1 MIEESFDFIPY
12 AQAPANKHLAE
23 KRLDSVTSRSN
34 VSLIEKPLDSSDT
47 WIPVRGKD
55 LVPQGGVG
63 ERSRARQL
71 PLPAVDC
78 QVECLRQAGAGV
90 SKGVDGGL
98 SNARTGPVE

>member
-23 KRLDSVTSRSN
+23 ERLDSVTSRSN

-55 LVPQGGVG
+55 LVSQ
-63 ERSRARQL
+63 
-71 PLPAVDC
+71 
-78 QVECLRQAGAGV
+78 GV
-90 SKGVDGGL
+90 SA
-98 SNARTGPVE
+98 NAPVPANSRCQRWTVR

>member
-55 LVPQGGVG
+55 LVSQVVSANAPVPAN
-63 ERSRARQL
+63 SR
-71 PLPAVDC
+71 C
-78 QVECLRQAGAGV
+78 QRWTVR
-90 SKGVDGGL
+90 
-98 SNARTGPVE
+98 